1 MSDSTRVYE
10 DRELTIDC
18 FGPLGSFANNA
29 YVIRAIGSEAAL
41 LIDFPDGIDSV
52 LDTLGEQTVQ
62 SVQAVLLTHSHM
74 DHTRGH
80 AALRRRVN
88 APIFA
93 GWDETNLDPAWEV
106 RKLAHGESIRL
117 GTAIVRV
124 LATPGHTPGSVCFL
138 AGRALLTGDA
148 LFPGGPGHS
157 TSHDALQQE
166 IASITGRLYPL
177 AGETLVL
184 PGHGPGTT
192 IGASRTE
199 YAVYAAKAHPSDLHG
214 DVNWLTS

>member
-1 MSDSTRVYE
+1 MSDATRVYE

-29 YVIRAIGSEAAL
+29 YLVSTTDHANAIL
-41 LIDFPDGIDSV
+41 VDFPDGIDTV
-52 LDTLGEQTVQ
+52 LDALDGAAAIQT
-62 SVQAVLLTHSHM
+62 VLLTHSHM
-74 DHTRGH
+74 DHTRGY
-80 AALRRRVN
+80 AALRQRVS

-93 GWDETNLDPAWEV
+93 GWDETNLEPSWAV

-117 GTAIVRV
+117 GPTIVRV
-124 LATPGHTPGSVCFL
+124 FATPGHTPGSVCFL
-138 AGRALLTGDA
+138 AGRALLTGDT

-157 TSHDALQQE
+157 TSHAALEQE

-199 YAVYAAKAHPSDLHG
+199 YAAYAAKSHPPDLHG